1 MNEQAKND
9 ILKII
14 NSTTASLTPD
24 FIFQKVS
31 IKDINT
37 FVKCIEDV

>member
-14 NSTTASLTPD
+14 NSTTASLSPD
-24 FIFQKVS
+24 FIFQKYQLKILTPLLNVL
-31 IKDINT
+31 KN
-37 FVKCIEDV
+37 